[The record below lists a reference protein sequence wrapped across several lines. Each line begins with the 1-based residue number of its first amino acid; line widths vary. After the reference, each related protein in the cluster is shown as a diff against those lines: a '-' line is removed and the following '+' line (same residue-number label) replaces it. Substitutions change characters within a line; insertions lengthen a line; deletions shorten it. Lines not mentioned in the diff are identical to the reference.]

1 MLIGIFDGAVII
13 AYMAG
18 TILIGLYFK
27 KRIQSADDFIVA
39 DRGLGMSVFIATMV
53 ATSIG
58 GGSLIGYVGQI
69 HDQGLV
75 FMPSEVVFLGIQIC
89 IALVLAEKVRNFA
102 GYTAMDVLG
111 RNYGK
116 GPQLFGGICSMLYM
130 VGTGPAMQSLAL
142 GSVISVFTGI
152 PLQIGAIIS
161 IVIIILYTYFSGMW
175 GVAMTDYF
183 QFVIMAIGLAVLS
196 FMVLDRCGG
205 WENIAQAVPAENFDA
220 SADVTTMIEL
230 IFVTAIPALIDGNR
244 YQRFYAARNVTVA
257 KKGYLVSV
265 IPWTCISVLT
275 FLLGFAAT
283 KLVPAGLA
291 QDLVMPTIIM
301 EVLPIGIKGIVVASL
316 ISAVMSSADSY
327 LLVGATNFAV
337 DIYKPF
343 INPNAS
349 DEQVL
354 KVTKNMVMVL
364 GIVGLMLALLVPS
377 IMGVWTIASSIYVG
391 GCFVPMI
398 YALFFK
404 GRKSGKAAI
413 ITMLFGSVASVVM
426 KVTGASPFNMPPVLI
441 CVVASVLLFIPLTL
455 LDKNSRKEVQ

>member
-1 MLIGIFDGAVII
+1 MLIGIFDGVVII
-13 AYMAG
+13 AYMTG

>member
-1 MLIGIFDGAVII
+1 MLIGIFDGVVII

-75 FMPSEVVFLGIQIC
+75 FMPSEVVFLGIQVC